1 MDDEQPRDP
10 QNLDRR
16 DFLRLGTTAGAGLL
30 TGALAARAGAA
41 LPPLPVNPRTPAAMP
56 TRNLGRTGYRVGIF
70 SLGGQAAVEQ
80 PDNEAVAVPIVERA
94 LDLGVNYV
102 DTAAA
107 YGGARR
113 WSQRYIG
120 QVMKRRRKEAF
131 LTSKTNDRT
140 RDGSLRLLEESLR
153 LLNTDHLD
161 LWQIHN
167 LSRLE
172 QVDEIFAPGGA
183 MAALQQARDQKMVR
197 FLGVT
202 GHADPDVLMEAIR
215 RFEFDTLLL
224 ALNAADPHH
233 LSFAER
239 LLPMAVERRMGI
251 IGMKIP
257 ARGRI
262 LDSWTPPPLDATA
275 RDRAAGEARH
285 AQDAR
290 GALLRAV
297 APGEHRDRGLRLGGP
312 GRGGRR
318 AGARLHAAQ
327 PLADDRADRAHGTGR
342 PAVALLPPLALM
354 RRRPAPHEPGGMGGR
369 STGRRLTSRT
379 TSRPPVPS

>member
-16 DFLRLGTTAGAGLL
+16 DFIRLGTTAGAGLL
-30 TGALAARAGAA
+30 TGALATPAGAA
-41 LPPLPVNPRTPAAMP
+41 LPPLPVNPRTPDAMP

-80 PDNEAVAVPIVERA
+80 PDNEAIAVPIVERA

-107 YGGARR
+107 YGGPQR

-120 QVMKRRRKEAF
+120 KVMKRRRKEAF
-131 LTSKTNDRT
+131 LTSKTGDRT

-167 LSRLE
+167 LARME

-183 MAALQQARDQKMVR
+183 MEALKQAREQKMVR
-197 FLGVT
+197 FIGVT

-215 RFEFDTLLL
+215 RFDFDTLLL

-233 LSFAER
+233 LSFAEK
-239 LLPMAVERRMGI
+239 LLPMAVEKQMGI
-251 IGMKIP
+251 IGMKVP

-262 LDSWTPPPLDATA
+262 LESWTPPPLDQQREIERPARPGTLKMREALYYVLSLPVSTVIVGCDTVAQVEEDVALARAFTPLSAAQMAALTA
-275 RDRAAGEARH
+275 RTAPVAK
-285 AQDAR
+285 Q
-290 GALLRAV
+290 ALSF
-297 APGEHRDRGLRLGGP
+297 
-312 GRGGRR
+312 RR
-318 AGARLHAAQ
+318 W
-327 PLADDRADRAHGTGR
+327 
-342 PAVALLPPLALM
+342 
-354 RRRPAPHEPGGMGGR
+354 
-369 STGRRLTSRT
+369 S
-379 TSRPPVPS
+379 

>member
-1 MDDEQPRDP
+1 MDNERPSDP

-16 DFLRLGTTAGAGLL
+16 DFIRLGTAASAGLL
-30 TGALAARAGAA
+30 TGAMATPAGAARTGAA
-41 LPPLPVNPRTPAAMP
+41 LPPLPVNPRTPEAMP
-56 TRNLGRTGYRVGIF
+56 MRNLGRTGYRVGIF

-80 PDNEAVAVPIVERA
+80 PNNEAAAVPIVERA

-107 YGGARR
+107 YGGPQR

-120 QVMKRRRKEAF
+120 KVMKRRRKEAF

-183 MAALQQARDQKMVR
+183 MAALQQAREQKMVR

-233 LSFAER
+233 LSFAEK
-239 LLPMAVERRMGI
+239 LLPMAVEKQLGI

-262 LDSWTPPPLDATA
+262 LDSWTPPPLDQQREIERPARPGTLKMREALYYVLSLPVSTVIVGCDSVAQVEEDVALARAFTPLSPAQMAALTA
-275 RDRAAGEARH
+275 RTAPVAK
-285 AQDAR
+285 Q
-290 GALLRAV
+290 ALSF
-297 APGEHRDRGLRLGGP
+297 
-312 GRGGRR
+312 RR
-318 AGARLHAAQ
+318 W
-327 PLADDRADRAHGTGR
+327 
-342 PAVALLPPLALM
+342 
-354 RRRPAPHEPGGMGGR
+354 
-369 STGRRLTSRT
+369 S
-379 TSRPPVPS
+379 